1 MQNTAIS
8 DRPKAKPVSKKEGKN
23 NRKQQQYQPN
33 LYGQQQ
39 GQMFTQIPPIQ
50 QSDKPVSE
58 TLNVQGIDLDSLSH
72 DPFIL
77 QDKAQENPTS
87 SASVFQQYANS
98 PVRAAFVGSSSV
110 SHSLKCF

>member
-39 GQMFTQIPPIQ
+39 GQVFAQIPPVQ

-58 TLNVQGIDLDSLSH
+58 SLNVQGIDLDSLSH

-77 QDKAQENPTS
+77 QDKAQDNVAGNAP
-87 SASVFQQYANS
+87 VFQQYANT

-110 SHSLKCF
+110 SNQLRK